1 MIQAMLK
8 ATMNADDIIKICL
21 PIFIGLSVRSAI
33 SLHSYSGEGKPPMYG
48 DYEAQRHWMEIT
60 LNLPPTEWYTNTTE
74 NDLNYW
80 GLDYPP
86 LTAYHSW
93 FMGKLASL
101 INSEWVQLYTSRGYE
116 SKEHKLFMRYTVFIA
131 DLMIFIPFVIM
142 YFYSV
147 LPRLVNTDVNRLKQ
161 ISGFYAAC
169 LMLTYPGIILIDHG
183 HFQYNCISLGLY
195 LASVNCLLLH
205 WDIFASILFCLALCY
220 KQMELY
226 HSLPIFFY
234 LLSVCLHKSTLRDG
248 IIHFIKLGLTVLLTV
263 SFVFTPFLLT
273 NDAKGTVYQV
283 VKRLFPLDR
292 GIYEDKVSNFWCA
305 TSPLVK
311 WRSLFPPSSL
321 SSSSSSPSYELVLIS
336 ILLVSIT
343 CLPPCCLLLLKKS
356 NQQKKFLTSLVICS
370 LGFYLF
376 SFQVHEKSILLVSIP
391 VLCLLPIYPISS
403 FLFTLCSVL
412 SMWPLLKKDQL
423 RLASLSLFCI
433 YSILGCFIVFRNNNN
448 SSSSSNNNDSDNT
461 NHGKHNTDKTLQKT
475 SSSDSSSSSKMS
487 SVFAYFG
494 ILLGYSALI
503 FGDMFITPPQAYPD
517 LFPLLFS
524 MYSFAL
530 FFLFLLYWQWKV
542 IFD

>member
-1 MIQAMLK
+1 
-8 ATMNADDIIKICL
+8 MNADNIIKICL
-21 PIFIGLSVRSAI
+21 PIFIGLTVRSAI
-33 SLHSYSGEGKPPMYG
+33 SLHSYSGQGKPPMYG

-60 LNLPPTEWYTNTTE
+60 FNLPPTEWYTNTTQ

-93 FMGKLASL
+93 LMGALASL
-101 INSEWVQLYTSRGYE
+101 INNEWVQLYKSRGFE

-131 DLMIFIPFVIM
+131 DLLIFIPFVIV

-147 LPRLVNTDVNRLKQ
+147 LPRIVNTDVNRLKQ
-161 ISGFYAAC
+161 ISGFYSAC

-195 LASVNCLLLH
+195 LASVNCLLLQ

-248 IIHFIKLGLTVLLTV
+248 VIHFIKLGLTVLLTI
-263 SFVFTPFLLT
+263 SLVFTPFLLT
-273 NDAKGTVYQV
+273 TNDANSVYQV
-283 VKRLFPLDR
+283 IKRLFPLDR

-311 WRSLFPPSSL
+311 WRSLFPPASSAL
-321 SSSSSSPSYELVLIS
+321 SSPSSSPSYELVLIS

-343 CLPPCCLLLLKKS
+343 CLPCCLILLKKS
-356 NQQKKFLTSLVICS
+356 TNQQKKLLISLVICS

-376 SFQVHEKSILLVSIP
+376 SFQVHEKSILLVTIP
-391 VLCLLPIYPISS
+391 VLCLLPIYPASS
-403 FLFTLCSVL
+403 FLFSLCSVL
-412 SMWPLLKKDQL
+412 SMWPLLKKDEL
-423 RLASLSLFCI
+423 KLASLSLVCI
-433 YSILGCFIVFRNNNN
+433 YCILGCFIVFRNNH
-448 SSSSSNNNDSDNT
+448 SNNNKNNSDNT

-475 SSSDSSSSSKMS
+475 NSSDSIISSKMS
-487 SVFAYFG
+487 SVFAYCV
-494 ILLGYSALI
+494 ILLGYSILI
-503 FGDMFITPPQAYPD
+503 VGDMFITPPQAYPD